1 MFAMPSFMLGRMFLN
16 SIRTPGTVIP
26 ARPLLQR
33 WMLAAVMAIAALNGG
48 CGREPLN
55 SPYPA
60 DESGKNILYSSFSER
75 PKHLDPARAYSSNEY
90 SIIGQIYEPPLQ
102 YSFLKRPYT
111 LEPLTAESMPE
122 PVYYDSQDRRLPAD
136 AGADEIAYSVYEIHL
151 RHGIMYQPHPAF
163 VHDSQGHYPYQHL
176 SEAQLDDL
184 TAPGDLPK
192 QATREVTA
200 EDYVYEIKRLA
211 SPRINSPVL
220 SIMGDYIVGLQ
231 DYSKTLAEAAKKSS
245 AADAHGFLDLRQYPL
260 EGAQV
265 VDRYTYRIKVKGKY
279 PQLLY
284 WLAMPFF
291 SPMPWEV
298 DRFYDQPGLEERNI
312 TLDWFPV
319 GSGAYMLTMNNP
331 NQRMVLE
338 RNPNYHDD
346 FYPTE
351 GSAEDKAAGML
362 DDAGKRLPF
371 IDKVVYS
378 LEKETIPYWTKFL
391 QGYYDVSGI
400 SSDSFDQAIQ
410 FTGEGDPSL
419 TPAMREK
426 NIELNTD
433 VAPSTYYLGFNM
445 LDPVVGGDSERAR
458 KLRRAISIAV
468 DFDEFVSIF
477 RNGRGIAAQGPIPPG
492 IFGYQ
497 KGEDGINPYV
507 YRWENGEPRRRS
519 IDEAR
524 KLLAE
529 AGYPGGRD
537 AQTGKPLL
545 IYLDV
550 PGGGPEDK
558 STFDWYRKQFE
569 KLNLQLQVRPTD
581 YNRFQEKMRNG
592 TEQLFIWGWN
602 ADYPDP
608 ENFLFLLY
616 GPNGKVEHGG
626 ENAGNYDNAQYNK
639 LFVQMKNMANGPKRK
654 QLIEK
659 MLEIVRRDAPWVW
672 GFHPREFVLHH
683 QWYYNAK
690 PNQMAHNALKYKRI
704 DPQLRAQKRLQ
715 WNQANFT
722 PVWVSLAVL
731 VLLVMPAVILYRR
744 KERAPAIEAHSTPVR
759 NG

>member
-1 MFAMPSFMLGRMFLN
+1 MFILPSFMLATMSPIETR
-16 SIRTPGTVIP
+16 IP
-26 ARPLLQR
+26 SRVRSAWLQPRRWLLGG
-33 WMLAAVMAIAALNGG
+33 LIAVGIVTGG

-60 DESGKNILYSSFSER
+60 EELGRNILYSSFAER
-75 PKHLDPARAYSSNEY
+75 PKHLDPARSYSSNEY
-90 SIIGQIYEPPLQ
+90 AIIGQVYEPPLQ

-111 LEPLTAESMPE
+111 LEPLTAQSMPDPAYFDE
-122 PVYYDSQDRRLPAD
+122 QNRRLPAD
-136 AGADEIAYSVYEIHL
+136 ADADQIAYSVYEIHI
-151 RHGIMYQPHPAF
+151 RQGIMYQPHPAF
-163 VHDSQGHYPYQHL
+163 VQDVAGHYPYQHL
-176 SEAQLDDL
+176 SEKQLEGM
-184 TAPGDLPK
+184 TAPGDLPQ
-192 QATREVTA
+192 QASREVTA

-211 SPRINSPVL
+211 SPRLNSPVL

-231 DYSKTLAEAAKKSS
+231 HFSRQLAKIAKERSDPS
-245 AADAHGFLDLRQYPL
+245 AFLDLRKYPL
-260 EGAQV
+260 AGVQV

-291 SPMPWEV
+291 SPIPWEV
-298 DRFYDQPGLEERNI
+298 DRFYHQPGLTERNI

-346 FYPTE
+346 YYPET
-351 GSAEDKAAGML
+351 GSAEDKASGML

-410 FTGEGDPSL
+410 FSGEGDPTL
-419 TPAMREK
+419 TPAMRAH
-426 NIELNTD
+426 NIHLNTD

-445 LDPVVGGDSERAR
+445 MDPVVGGESEEAR

-468 DFDEFVSIF
+468 DYDEFVSIF

-497 KGEDGINPYV
+497 KGETGINHYV
-507 YRWENGEPRRRS
+507 YQWKNGEPKRRS
-519 IDEAR
+519 IEEAR

-537 AQTGKPLL
+537 AKTGKPLL
-545 IYLDV
+545 INLDV

-558 STFDWYRKQFE
+558 STFDWYRKQFA
-569 KLNLQLQVRPTD
+569 KLNLQLQVRSTD

-616 GPNGKVEHGG
+616 GPNAKVEHGG
-626 ENAGNYDNAQYNK
+626 ENAGNYDNPQFNK
-639 LFVQMKNMANGPKRK
+639 LFMQMKNMANGPERR

-704 DPQLRAQKRLQ
+704 DPQLRAQKRLE
-715 WNQANFT
+715 WNQADFT
-722 PVWVSLAVL
+722 PLWVGLALL
-731 VLLVMPAVILYRR
+731 VLLVMPAVIIYRR
-744 KERAPAIEAHSTPVR
+744 KERAPAIESGQAAVG